1 MYIDISEAVKE
12 ELDSRLSEATK
23 NNGDIFRFT
32 ETKEGKYGNHGNI
45 IKYIDEEVKTLK
57 DMKAVVKAL
66 IGGLNKEVWYE
77 TERLKKY
84 R

>member
-1 MYIDISEAVKE
+1 MYIDVREEVKD

-23 NNGDIFRFT
+23 DNGDIYRLT
-32 ETKEGKYGNHGNI
+32 ETIDTVMTYDNHGDI

-66 IGGLNKEVWYE
+66 INGLNREA
-77 TERLKKY
+77 
-84 R
+84 

>member
-12 ELDSRLSEATK
+12 ELDIRIENATK
-23 NNGDIFRFT
+23 YNGEIFTLTSPRA
-32 ETKEGKYGNHGNI
+32 GKYENHGDI

-66 IGGLNKEVWYE
+66 IGGLNREV
-77 TERLKKY
+77 
-84 R
+84 

>member
-1 MYIDISEAVKE
+1 MYIDVREEVKD

-23 NNGDIFRFT
+23 DNGDIYRLT
-32 ETKEGKYGNHGNI
+32 LPKDGRHGNHGDI

-66 IGGLNKEVWYE
+66 INGLNREA
-77 TERLKKY
+77 
-84 R
+84 